1 MLDFGVDAGIRLW
14 GGALKGWNE
23 FILHVRKV

>member
-14 GGALKGWNE
+14 GALKGWNE